1 MDISSSPFFQQ
12 KLTGLAKLCKE
23 NRQSDI
29 ERLKQEL
36 SPQAFSVLVSENN
49 FEAVKQVVRLKKL
62 SLLPLL
68 LENFTGD
75 FSALEHTI
83 KRFINRRPYLFGHKD
98 IIFQTYLNELK
109 TASTTP
115 NINTNDAPH
124 HSTQE
129 INDIPS
135 VMRTVAT
142 IKDANLPLASY
153 NSSAQSAGLIAS
165 IGAEPSEGDLP
176 EELSYASGSDTA
188 ESEGISITSDQDTT
202 SPTSSDGET
211 DEVDDEQECEY
222 FSI

>member
-12 KLTGLAKLCKE
+12 KLTGLAKLCKD

-49 FEAVKQVVRLKKL
+49 FEAVKQVMRLKKL

-68 LENFTGD
+68 LESFTGD
-75 FSALEHTI
+75 YSALEHTI
-83 KRFINRRPYLFGHKD
+83 KRFIIRHPYLFGHKD

-109 TASTTP
+109 TTSTTP
-115 NINTNDAPH
+115 NINANDAPH
-124 HSTQE
+124 HPTQE

-142 IKDANLPLASY
+142 IKDANLPLASCD
-153 NSSAQSAGLIAS
+153 SSAQSAGLIAS

-176 EELSYASGSDTA
+176 EELLYSSESDTTY
-188 ESEGISITSDQDTT
+188 SEGIGITANQNTAP
-202 SPTSSDGET
+202 PTSSDDEI
-211 DEVDDEQECEY
+211 DEVDDEQECVY

>member
-12 KLTGLAKLCKE
+12 KLTGLAKLCKD

-29 ERLKQEL
+29 ESLKQEL
-36 SPQAFSVLVSENN
+36 SLQAFSILVSENN

-75 FSALEHTI
+75 YSALEHTI
-83 KRFINRRPYLFGHKD
+83 KRFINRHPYLFGHKD
-98 IIFQTYLNELK
+98 IIFQTYLNELI
-109 TASTTP
+109 TASAAPSTED
-115 NINTNDAPH
+115 NDAPH
-124 HSTQE
+124 PTQE
-129 INDIPS
+129 INAIPL
-135 VMRTVAT
+135 VIRTVAT
-142 IKDANLPLASY
+142 IKDANLPLASC

-176 EELSYASGSDTA
+176 EELLNSSVSETTDNEGVGITSNQDTA
-188 ESEGISITSDQDTT
+188 P
-202 SPTSSDGET
+202 PTSSDNEI
-211 DEVDDEQECEY
+211 DEVDDEQECVY